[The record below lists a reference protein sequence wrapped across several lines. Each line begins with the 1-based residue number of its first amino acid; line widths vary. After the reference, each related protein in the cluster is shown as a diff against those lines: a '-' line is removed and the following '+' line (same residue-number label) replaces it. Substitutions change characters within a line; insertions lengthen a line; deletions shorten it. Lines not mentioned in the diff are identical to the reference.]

1 MKIAKLKKVE
11 QESRI
16 IEEFVQK
23 FRKAVRVSR
32 YKERLLIEKFKK
44 GMNSVIRQK
53 LIKVECS
60 PKNIKQQY
68 KRAMNLDRH
77 WRESRKEKKR
87 LKERRKIRSQ
97 TLRINMLVNVE
108 KV

>member
-1 MKIAKLKKVE
+1 
-11 QESRI
+11 
-16 IEEFVQK
+16 
-23 FRKAVRVSR
+23 
-32 YKERLLIEKFKK
+32 
-44 GMNSVIRQK
+44 
-53 LIKVECS
+53 
-60 PKNIKQQY
+60 
-68 KRAMNLDRH
+68 MNLDRH